1 MDDAEAI
8 EYISIHAPA
17 RGSDDCCK
25 NNTKMSKNFNPRSPQ
40 GGATYRPTKKEKQG
54 YISIHAPRKGERRR
68 RALTRCSVVGFQSM
82 LPTRG
87 SDYIIM
93 TFIHTFG
100 HFNPRSPRG
109 GATRQGVIPPDS
121 NYISIHAPHEGERP
135 QRGLCRGYQGHD
147 FNPRSPRGGATSA
160 ATATARATGNF
171 NPRSPRGGA
180 TRTAKA
186 IN

>member
-25 NNTKMSKNFNPRSPQ
+25 NNTKMSKNFNPRPPQ

-54 YISIHAPRKGERRR
+54 YISIHAPRKGERLSNQSFNVAGSNISIHAPRKGERRR

-109 GATRQGVIPPDS
+109 GATRT
-121 NYISIHAPHEGERP
+121 
-135 QRGLCRGYQGHD
+135 
-147 FNPRSPRGGATSA
+147 PRKP
-160 ATATARATGNF
+160 
-171 NPRSPRGGA
+171 
-180 TRTAKA
+180 
-186 IN
+186 